1 MAVWLLS
8 CVFVGVGV
16 QVWKMCFGHF
26 GCMVGLNL
34 CGYVYGYLCILVVLV
49 FGFVFLHFFGEVVK
63 LCSLIMYVLFSIFI
77 WLYWIITMP
86 SMKNSGSYIWTCLFS
101 CSPLSW
107 VICLWKFL
115 ANMLST
121 ITCAWECHQIKTRM
135 IMIR

>member
-1 MAVWLLS
+1 MFWALWLCRCVLAVWLLS

-77 WLYWIITMP
+77 WLY
-86 SMKNSGSYIWTCLFS
+86 
-101 CSPLSW
+101 
-107 VICLWKFL
+107 
-115 ANMLST
+115 
-121 ITCAWECHQIKTRM
+121 
-135 IMIR
+135 